1 MKNFNKFI
9 GDYGE
14 KLASNYLIANNYK
27 ILESNF
33 RNFLGE
39 IDIISTKH
47 NILVITEVKSRY
59 NINYG
64 YPQEAVTYSKQKSIA
79 KITSSYINLRK
90 LNYLNVRFDVIE
102 VFFNT
107 DNSLHKINHIKDAFR
122 L

>member
-27 ILESNF
+27 ILENNF

-107 DNSLHKINHIKDAFR
+107 DNSLYKINHIKDAFR

>member
-9 GDYGE
+9 GNYGE
-14 KLASNYLIANNYK
+14 KLASNYLIDNNYK
-27 ILESNF
+27 ILENNF

-39 IDIISTKH
+39 IDIISIKH

-79 KITSSYINLRK
+79 KITSSYINFK
-90 LNYLNVRFDVIE
+90 
-102 VFFNT
+102 
-107 DNSLHKINHIKDAFR
+107 NSTI
-122 L
+122 